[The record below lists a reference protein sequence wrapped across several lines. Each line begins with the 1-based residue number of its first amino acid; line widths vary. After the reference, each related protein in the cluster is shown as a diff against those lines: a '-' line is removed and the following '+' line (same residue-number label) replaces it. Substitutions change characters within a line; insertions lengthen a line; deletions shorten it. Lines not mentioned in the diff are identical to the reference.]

1 MAWLKFQVIQSK
13 QNDQWRFLL
22 EKMTNLQN
30 SPQFQH
36 TKDNSHAGTNRCTL
50 LAAHPEWL
58 WPSFFYTVCCYGFT
72 ISWDA
77 SFFVESPF
85 LISSMIEVD
94 RCKSHRECCAQWP
107 ESPLGS
113 SVLWPTDLPSC
124 LSFLSIQWHYLLTE
138 EYHEHKWKETQ
149 PGPITP
155 KVIRGMNV
163 VGWYG
168 ILPLFS

>member
-1 MAWLKFQVIQSK
+1 MKVQISEHYWLNTLSGCG
-13 QNDQWRFLL
+13 LL
-22 EKMTNLQN
+22 
-30 SPQFQH
+30 FV
-36 TKDNSHAGTNRCTL
+36 
-50 LAAHPEWL
+50 
-58 WPSFFYTVCCYGFT
+58 YTACCYGFT

-77 SFFVESPF
+77 SFFVEPPF
-85 LISSMIEVD
+85 LISSIIKVG
-94 RCKSHRECCAQWP
+94 RYKSHKECCAEWP

-113 SVLWPTDLPSC
+113 SVLWPSDLPSC

-155 KVIRGMNV
+155 KAIRGMNV

-168 ILPLFS
+168 ILPLFFYAQTYWGRICD